1 MQFKD
6 NKKYQCAHC
15 FCVAVIKYL
24 IYLIESSKRGAVD
37 LSSWSIWF
45 RVRRQYMTVA
55 GVSGRRELD
64 TS

>member
-37 LSSWSIWF
+37 LSYGPFGFVCVDSI
-45 RVRRQYMTVA
+45 
-55 GVSGRRELD
+55 
-64 TS
+64 